1 MSAQIPAHSGVRDT
15 GLSFVYRHSGGS
27 SAVAAD
33 DLRVSGEPT
42 LLLGV
47 NGAGKTTLLK
57 VLAGHL
63 RVHGLDLSGLP
74 SVSYVPQFFTP
85 VRGFTVLDHV
95 SYVAWLDGQSRTR
108 ATKNARQWVD
118 FVGLGD
124 LADRRCTQLSGGQ
137 QAKVQLATALNTGAA
152 LLLLDEPSASL
163 DPLAKRELQELYR
176 NIVAAGTGL
185 WVSTHQPHEV
195 ADPFTRIVVLHDGT
209 VRFDGSI
216 GEFRRLGSEA
226 TDRDDPAAVALA
238 RATVR

>member
-1 MSAQIPAHSGVRDT
+1 MSAPVPAQSLAQDT
-15 GLSFVYRHSGGS
+15 ELSFSYRHPGGPGAVTANDLLVS
-27 SAVAAD
+27 S
-33 DLRVSGEPT
+33 EPT

-47 NGAGKTTLLK
+47 NGAGKTTLMR

-63 RVHGLDLSGLP
+63 RVRGLDLSGLP

-95 SYVAWLDGQSRTR
+95 SYVAWLDGQSR
-108 ATKNARQWVD
+108 AAAAKNAPQWVD

-124 LADRRCTQLSGGQ
+124 LANRKCAQLSGGQ
-137 QAKVQLATALNTGAA
+137 QAKVQLATALNTGAR

-163 DPLAKRELQELYR
+163 DPLAKRELQDLYR

-195 ADPFTRIVVLHDGT
+195 TDPFTRVIVLHQGT
-209 VRFDGSI
+209 VRFDGGI
-216 GEFRRLGSEA
+216 GHFRQLGVDA
-226 TDRDDPAAVALA
+226 TDKDDPAAVALA
-238 RATVR
+238 QATVR